1 MTTRAP
7 ESFRGVPVESRQS
20 AAPARYANVILGI
33 WLFISAF
40 AWQHYSASQTNT
52 WVVGL
57 LIAVVGL
64 VAARSPSAGYANT
77 VLSVWLAIS
86 TLFVWPVVAATYW
99 NNLIVAV
106 GVFALSLVSGS
117 GRGPAELSST
127 AGRRL

>member
-40 AWQHYSASQTNT
+40 AWQHQSAARTNT

-64 VAARSPSAGYANT
+64 IATRSPSARYANT
-77 VLSVWLAIS
+77 ALAVWLAIS
-86 TLFVWPVVAATYW
+86 TLFVWPVVEATYW
-99 NNLIVAV
+99 NNLIVAAA
-106 GVFALSLVSGS
+106 VFAVSLVSGS
-117 GRGPAELSST
+117 GRGPAEINT